1 MSGGHPPRLAVM
13 LLRRFLD
20 DNEPLVG
27 DLLEGFSVRQS
38 RLWFWRQVLVALAMR
53 AFQPRD
59 QQSPL
64 GLAER
69 STFVPADARRKLKPA
84 WQINLSA
91 SPLPFIGGHGLA
103 ALGVH
108 ATLVRPE
115 LWWGLLLG
123 MVGGVAIGLTRTIVG
138 RRAALATPA
147 NAGRTLFTQRDRLI
161 DLSESNGS

>member
-1 MSGGHPPRLAVM
+1 MSGCHPPRLAVM

-38 RLWFWRQVLVALAMR
+38 RLWLWRQVLVAVAMR
-53 AFQPRD
+53 AFQSCER
-59 QQSPL
+59 QFPL
-64 GLAER
+64 GLADR
-69 STFVPADARRKLKPA
+69 STFVPSEARRKLKPA

-115 LWWGLLLG
+115 MWWGLLLG
-123 MVGGVAIGLTRTIVG
+123 VLGGVAIGLTRTIVG
-138 RRAALATPA
+138 RRAAFATPA
-147 NAGRTLFTQRDRLI
+147 NAGRTLFPEPDRRI
-161 DLSESNGS
+161 NGSES